1 MATLAATRSISPGGS
16 SRGVPADAAP
26 EVDITQPFQVN
37 GAVISRLQV
46 GSDRDRAVAAE
57 QAGGA
62 VPHLAAYEQLL
73 IDHILTI
80 PALSNAK
87 STFVIRS
94 ALSRGPL
101 PLEHWR

>member
-1 MATLAATRSISPGGS
+1 M
-16 SRGVPADAAP
+16 
-26 EVDITQPFQVN
+26 
-37 GAVISRLQV
+37 
-46 GSDRDRAVAAE
+46 AAE